1 MKITVFYVGASLLSP
16 LRKAEPEINSLYNLD
31 LQVAAYN
38 CGAPLALSEWQLAER
53 DLTESEIIFI
63 AHVTDQENAARIVS
77 ALDDN
82 RYSNRTVIAFNCMPD
97 LMRRTRMG
105 KLDFAGLMK
114 SGSKP
119 DRDKEGSSK
128 SFARKLGHWMAD
140 TIKGRKTNGSDQ
152 SNGHNKKKKR
162 SNHVNYVKLIGK
174 MPAILRFVPATG
186 RLRDIK
192 NYLFLFSYF
201 LQPTPANIRSMLLYA
216 IKNYATDQKRKIEVE
231 APEHA
236 PAVAIYHPE
245 AAQLFQSFE
254 DYRKWY
260 EISHGGSLDSQ
271 KTIGLLL
278 MRPQIVS
285 GARHHYDGL
294 IKAIEAEGLG
304 VIPALSTL
312 MDNRDA
318 CGEFFIEKNGDGNNS
333 DQNNSSSD
341 ERSRVSQIV
350 SLTGFS
356 FVGGPAMNDSEAAA
370 DFFRKIKTPFRSMV
384 SLDIQTI
391 EDWQQSR
398 LGLNPIQTAMQVAIP
413 EIDGAIEPFVFG
425 GMPQRG
431 FQPEPLEE
439 RCQRV
444 ARRLA
449 RWNRLQTASRKD
461 LRLAL
466 VVFCFPPNKGN
477 IGTAADLDVFPS
489 LMEILDSLKRDG
501 YSVEL
506 PSSAD
511 RLRSMVLEGNS
522 ADYGQIANVAYR
534 MPVDEYRSLC
544 PFADD
549 IEKEWGR
556 APGAINSN
564 GRELFV
570 HGAQLGNLLI
580 AVQPTFGY
588 EGDPM
593 RMLASESGS
602 PHHGFMALY
611 TYIEKIFRSDAVI
624 HVGTHGSLEFMP
636 GKQAGLSSRCWPD
649 RLIGELPNV
658 YIYSVN
664 NPSEGTI
671 ARRRSYAGLVSYLTP
686 PIQNAGLYRELASL
700 KELIDAYRRSTNEK
714 EREQLFEAIEEQR
727 RALSL

>member
-31 LQVAAYN
+31 LHVAAYN
-38 CGAPLALSEWQLAER
+38 CGAPLPLSEWQLAER

-63 AHVTDQENAARIVS
+63 VHVTDQENAARIVS
-77 ALDDN
+77 FLDNN
-82 RYSNRTVIAFNCMPD
+82 RSRNQTVIAFNCMPD
-97 LMRRTRMG
+97 LMRRTHMG
-105 KLDFAGLMK
+105 KLDFASLMK
-114 SGSKP
+114 SRAKTDS
-119 DRDKEGSSK
+119 EGSSQ
-128 SFARKLGHWMAD
+128 SLARKLGHWMAD
-140 TIKGRKTNGSDQ
+140 TIKGRKANGTDQ
-152 SNGHNKKKKR
+152 GNGDNKKKKR
-162 SNHVNYVKLIGK
+162 SNHVNYVKLISK
-174 MPAILRFVPATG
+174 MPAILRFVPSAG

-216 IKNYATDQKRKIEVE
+216 IKNYVANQKRKIDVDE
-231 APEHA
+231 PEHA

-245 AAQLFQSFE
+245 AEQLFQSFD

-260 EISHGGSLDSQ
+260 ELSRGGSLDSQ

-318 CGEFFIEKNGDGNNS
+318 CGEFFIEKNGKGNNS
-333 DQNNSSSD
+333 DHTSSTSG

-370 DFFRKIKTPFRSMV
+370 EFFRGIKTPFRSMV

-391 EDWQQSR
+391 EDWQHSR

-439 RCQRV
+439 RCKKI

-449 RWNRLQTASRKD
+449 RWNRLQTVPRKD
-461 LRLAL
+461 LRLAF
-466 VVFCFPPNKGN
+466 VIFCFPPNKGN

-489 LMEILDSLKRDG
+489 LMEILAGLKSEG
-501 YSVEL
+501 YSVEV
-506 PSSAD
+506 PSTVD
-511 RLRSMVLEGNS
+511 HLRSIVLEGNS

-534 MPVDEYRSLC
+534 MKTDEYRSLC
-544 PFADD
+544 PFVSD

-556 APGAINSN
+556 APGTINSN

-570 HGAQLGNLLI
+570 HGAEFGNALI

-611 TYIEKIFRSDAVI
+611 TYIEKIFRADAII

-636 GKQAGLSSRCWPD
+636 GKQAGLSSSCWPD

-686 PIQNAGLYRELASL
+686 PIQNAGLYKELSSL
-700 KELIDAYRRSTNEK
+700 KELIDSYRRSTSEK

-727 RALSL
+727 QALNL